1 MVEIN
6 INLNSSQDAQI
17 KKDDELIQQDSK
29 NRLIKIFKEYRNLLD
44 NTNIDKL
51 RVHNSILINGKR
63 GFGKT
68 TFILS
73 MIELLKDEE
82 KGIKDFYFFD
92 IIDPTIIETKEN
104 IFILVLSKIVEA
116 LENCKRNS
124 DYKDEEYKELKKLQI
139 ELAKGIDVLDGIGG
153 ETQFSQHIWSEPEL
167 VLEQGLKSV
176 KGGSKLEE
184 NFKKYIKKALEI
196 LSKKAFV
203 VVFDDIDTATNQ
215 GKMILELIRK
225 YFTTPQLI
233 IVMLGDIE
241 LYNLIARELQWK
253 KMSPEYT
260 QKFDKESIL
269 TLYSDEID
277 NLANQ
282 YILKLI
288 KPENK
293 IDLKTLYMLNSE
305 GKYLFNIY
313 YKKQN
318 DENQKHE
325 KLDDLMIRFIKD
337 LFRETSEDKFLI
349 FKYFL
354 LSQAIRTFI
363 ATIKPYIEGNDNRI
377 DMLKTLEYTYKTQLS
392 LKYNTLEL
400 ANLLNSFRLKSNN
413 SYFLLYKY
421 LKKLQN
427 EYQEFDSIDF
437 LPNST
442 NEDINILNTLLNSH
456 IAYSTNNFTGIFNM
470 YMKFHLSLSFKFFE
484 YDLNSYSLKTAKYIT
499 AKKLHT
505 SDLKDV
511 IGVHKIHITN
521 FKEMNLSSEQQAIF
535 NMLYVGVFKN
545 KKLNNYI
552 SFWNILGFLG
562 SIIEKDNLNKL
573 LQAKSYSFDEDVSD
587 EEEEGLIMEKS
598 YSSIELKKIIE
609 NVKIENLNLSN
620 RQLNSIWIRIEQ
632 CIKDINNSRIGGLG
646 VQFYRYI
653 VAMLNAFIVVALE
666 DESEIDFRNALSFE
680 NGKNKV
686 FLKNLEILQQ
696 NRQKYEG
703 IYTLVNLD
711 FWKIFKILCI
721 EEGFSLE
728 IFSSLNKIPATNSI
742 QEQIEKYV
750 YSLAPVTIERYESL
764 KNGDIEDIEFE
775 KLRKSISSKIINE
788 KIDNKKQVAIL
799 SHLKKM
805 YSDK

>member
-73 MIELLKDEE
+73 MIELLKEEE

-233 IVMLGDIE
+233 IVMLGDID

-277 NLANQ
+277 NLTNQ

-293 IDLKTLYMLNSE
+293 IDLKTLYMLNGE

-313 YKKQN
+313 YEKQN
-318 DENQKHE
+318 DENQKYE

-573 LQAKSYSFDEDVSD
+573 LQAKSYSFDDDLSEDNEIKNDIFES
-587 EEEEGLIMEKS
+587 EYNIN
-598 YSSIELKKIIE
+598 ELSKFDLVDID
-609 NVKIENLNLSN
+609 LNLSTS
-620 RQLNSIWIRIEQ
+620 QLNSICIRIEY
-632 CIKDINNSRIGGLG
+632 CVRYINNNKEGGLG
-646 VQFYRYI
+646 TQFHRYI
-653 VAMLNAFIVVALE
+653 VAMLNSFIVVVLE
-666 DESEIDFRNALSFE
+666 KETEIDFRNA
-680 NGKNKV
+680 
-686 FLKNLEILQQ
+686 
-696 NRQKYEG
+696 
-703 IYTLVNLD
+703 
-711 FWKIFKILCI
+711 
-721 EEGFSLE
+721 
-728 IFSSLNKIPATNSI
+728 
-742 QEQIEKYV
+742 
-750 YSLAPVTIERYESL
+750 
-764 KNGDIEDIEFE
+764 
-775 KLRKSISSKIINE
+775 
-788 KIDNKKQVAIL
+788 
-799 SHLKKM
+799 
-805 YSDK
+805 

>member
-1 MVEIN
+1 MVGIN

-29 NRLIKIFKEYRNLLD
+29 NRLIKIFKEHRNLLD

-73 MIELLKDEE
+73 MIKLLKDEE

-124 DYKDEEYKELKKLQI
+124 DYRDEEYKELKNLQI

-233 IVMLGDIE
+233 IVMLGDID

-260 QKFDKESIL
+260 QKFDKDSISK
-269 TLYSDEID
+269 LYSDEID
-277 NLANQ
+277 NLTNQ

-305 GKYLFNIY
+305 KNHERKLTV
-313 YKKQN
+313 N
-318 DENQKHE
+318 DEN
-325 KLDDLMIRFIKD
+325 LDNLVIRFIKD
-337 LFRETSEDKFLI
+337 FFKETSSNKISI
-349 FKYFL
+349 FKFFL
-354 LSQAIRTFI
+354 LNQAIRTFI
-363 ATIKPYIEGNDNRI
+363 VTVKPYVENNNDII
-377 DMLKTLEYTYKTQLS
+377 DILQNFEYTYKTQLS

-427 EYQEFDSIDF
+427 EYQEFDRIDF

-442 NEDINILNTLLNSH
+442 NDDINILNTLLNSH
-456 IAYSTNNFTGIFNM
+456 IAYATNNFTGIFNM
-470 YMKFHLSLSFKFFE
+470 YIKFYLPISFKNM
-484 YDLNSYSLKTAKYIT
+484 DYSLNGYAFKTARYII

-511 IGVHKIHITN
+511 IGVHKIHIAD

-562 SIIEKDNLNKL
+562 SIIEKDNFKKL
-573 LQAKSYSFDEDVSD
+573 LQAKSYSFDDDLSEDNEIKNDIFES
-587 EEEEGLIMEKS
+587 EYNIN
-598 YSSIELKKIIE
+598 ELSKFDLVDID
-609 NVKIENLNLSN
+609 LNLSTS
-620 RQLNSIWIRIEQ
+620 QLNSIWIRIEY
-632 CIKDINNSRIGGLG
+632 CVRYINNNKEGGLG
-646 VQFYRYI
+646 TQFHRYI
-653 VAMLNAFIVVALE
+653 VAMLNAFIVVVLE
-666 DESEIDFRNALSFE
+666 KETEIDFRNALSFD
-680 NGKNKV
+680 NGINKIYDNN
-686 FLKNLEILQQ
+686 LKILESKESEYKNLYRFI
-696 NRQKYEG
+696 KA
-703 IYTLVNLD
+703 D
-711 FWKIFKILCI
+711 FWDIFRAIDNQNINNNLKIFDKLNSISIIKSIKEEI
-721 EEGFSLE
+721 EE
-728 IFSSLNKIPATNSI
+728 I
-742 QEQIEKYV
+742 V
-750 YSLAPVTIERYESL
+750 YSLTPVTIDRYEAL
-764 KNGDIEDIEFE
+764 KNENIYYEEFK
-775 KLRKSISSKIINE
+775 KLKNSISSKMTTLKIGNSKQIKIFNYLESMWQKINNDYR
-788 KIDNKKQVAIL
+788 K
-799 SHLKKM
+799 
-805 YSDK
+805 

>member
-1 MVEIN
+1 MVGIN

-29 NRLIKIFKEYRNLLD
+29 NRLIKIFKEHRNLLD

-73 MIELLKDEE
+73 MIELLKEE
-82 KGIKDFYFFD
+82 KSGIKDFHFFD

-124 DYKDEEYKELKKLQI
+124 DYRDEEYKELKNLQI

-153 ETQFSQHIWSEPEL
+153 ETQFNQHIWSEPEL
-167 VLEQGLKSV
+167 VLEQGLRSV

-260 QKFDKESIL
+260 QKFDKESISK
-269 TLYSDEID
+269 LYSDEID
-277 NLANQ
+277 NLTNQ

-305 GKYLFNIY
+305 KNHERKLTV
-313 YKKQN
+313 N
-318 DENQKHE
+318 DEN
-325 KLDDLMIRFIKD
+325 LDNLVIRFIKD
-337 LFRETSEDKFLI
+337 FFKETSSNKISI
-349 FKYFL
+349 FKFFL
-354 LSQAIRTFI
+354 LNQAIRTFI
-363 ATIKPYIEGNDNRI
+363 VTVKPYVENNNDII
-377 DMLKTLEYTYKTQLS
+377 DILQNFEYTYKTQLS

-427 EYQEFDSIDF
+427 EYQEFDRIDF

-442 NEDINILNTLLNSH
+442 NDDINILNTLLNSH
-456 IAYSTNNFTGIFNM
+456 IAYATNNFTGIFNM
-470 YMKFHLSLSFKFFE
+470 YIKFYLPISFKNM
-484 YDLNSYSLKTAKYIT
+484 DYSLNGYAFKTARYII

-511 IGVHKIHITN
+511 IGVHKIHIAD

-562 SIIEKDNLNKL
+562 SILEKDNFKKL
-573 LQAKSYSFDEDVSD
+573 LQAKSYSFDDDLSEDNEIKNDIFES
-587 EEEEGLIMEKS
+587 EYNIN
-598 YSSIELKKIIE
+598 ELSKFDLVDID
-609 NVKIENLNLSN
+609 LNLSTS
-620 RQLNSIWIRIEQ
+620 QLNSIWIRIEY
-632 CIKDINNSRIGGLG
+632 CVRYINNNKEGGLG
-646 VQFYRYI
+646 TQFHRYI
-653 VAMLNAFIVVALE
+653 VAMLNAFIVVVLE
-666 DESEIDFRNALSFE
+666 KETEIDFRNALSFD
-680 NGKNKV
+680 NGINKIYDNN
-686 FLKNLEILQQ
+686 LKILESKESEYKNLYRFI
-696 NRQKYEG
+696 KA
-703 IYTLVNLD
+703 D
-711 FWKIFKILCI
+711 FWDMFIFLYHEHINNNNLKIVDKL
-721 EEGFSLE
+721 
-728 IFSSLNKIPATNSI
+728 NSI
-742 QEQIEKYV
+742 SIIKSIKEEIEDIV
-750 YSLAPVTIERYESL
+750 YSLTPVTIDRYEAL
-764 KNGDIEDIEFE
+764 KNGNIYYEEFK
-775 KLRKSISSKIINE
+775 KLKNSISSKMTTLKIGNSKQIKIFNYLESMWQKINNDYR
-788 KIDNKKQVAIL
+788 K
-799 SHLKKM
+799 
-805 YSDK
+805 

>member
-1 MVEIN
+1 MVGIN

-29 NRLIKIFKEYRNLLD
+29 NRLIKIFKEHRNLLD

-73 MIELLKDEE
+73 MIKLLKDEE

-124 DYKDEEYKELKKLQI
+124 DYRDEEYKELKNLQI

-260 QKFDKESIL
+260 QKFDKDSISK
-269 TLYSDEID
+269 LYSDEID
-277 NLANQ
+277 NLTNQ

-305 GKYLFNIY
+305 KNHERKLTV
-313 YKKQN
+313 N
-318 DENQKHE
+318 DEN
-325 KLDDLMIRFIKD
+325 LDNLVIRFIKD
-337 LFRETSEDKFLI
+337 FFKETSSNKISI
-349 FKYFL
+349 FKFFL
-354 LSQAIRTFI
+354 LNQAIRTFI
-363 ATIKPYIEGNDNRI
+363 VTVKPYVENNNDII
-377 DMLKTLEYTYKTQLS
+377 DILQNFEYTYKTQLS

-427 EYQEFDSIDF
+427 EYQEFDRIDF

-442 NEDINILNTLLNSH
+442 NDDINILNTLLNSH
-456 IAYSTNNFTGIFNM
+456 IAYATNNFTGIFNM
-470 YMKFHLSLSFKFFE
+470 YIKFYLPISFKNM
-484 YDLNSYSLKTAKYIT
+484 DYSLNGYAFKTARYII

-511 IGVHKIHITN
+511 IGVHKIHIAD

-562 SIIEKDNLNKL
+562 SIIEKDNFKKL
-573 LQAKSYSFDEDVSD
+573 LQAKSYSFDDDLSEDNEIKNDIFES
-587 EEEEGLIMEKS
+587 EYNIN
-598 YSSIELKKIIE
+598 ELSKFDLVDID
-609 NVKIENLNLSN
+609 LNLSTS
-620 RQLNSIWIRIEQ
+620 QLNSIWIRIEY
-632 CIKDINNSRIGGLG
+632 CVRYINNNKEGGLG
-646 VQFYRYI
+646 TQFHRYI
-653 VAMLNAFIVVALE
+653 VAMLNAFIVVVLE
-666 DESEIDFRNALSFE
+666 KETEIDFRNALSFD
-680 NGKNKV
+680 NGINKIYDNN
-686 FLKNLEILQQ
+686 LKILESKESEYKNLYRFI
-696 NRQKYEG
+696 KA
-703 IYTLVNLD
+703 D
-711 FWKIFKILCI
+711 FWDIFRAIDNQNINNNLKIFDKLNSISIIKSIKEEI
-721 EEGFSLE
+721 EE
-728 IFSSLNKIPATNSI
+728 I
-742 QEQIEKYV
+742 V
-750 YSLAPVTIERYESL
+750 YSLTPVTIDRYEAL
-764 KNGDIEDIEFE
+764 KNENIYYEEFK
-775 KLRKSISSKIINE
+775 KLKNSISSKMTTLKIGNSKQIKIFNYLESMWQKINNDYR
-788 KIDNKKQVAIL
+788 K
-799 SHLKKM
+799 
-805 YSDK
+805 